1 MIELDV
7 FQLTNKQIDDEE
19 ENGYY
24 MRDCD
29 LTPRVFIII
38 DNFGRYIDYDGL
50 EYTSF
55 YSGGM
60 EWISMLTYEEF
71 KKIHAKDGF
80 RAIYCI
86 VYYNSVF
93 QKRKVKKTQ

>member
-29 LTPRVFIII
+29 LTPRVFITI

-71 KKIHAKDGF
+71 KSTI
-80 RAIYCI
+80 IE
-86 VYYNSVF
+86 YYN
-93 QKRKVKKTQ
+93 KLNNEGKKSD

>member
-29 LTPRVFIII
+29 LTPRVFITI
-38 DNFGRYIDYDGL
+38 DNNNHQVNHL
-50 EYTSF
+50 
-55 YSGGM
+55 
-60 EWISMLTYEEF
+60 
-71 KKIHAKDGF
+71 
-80 RAIYCI
+80 
-86 VYYNSVF
+86 N
-93 QKRKVKKTQ
+93 

>member
-29 LTPRVFIII
+29 LTPRVFITI
-38 DNFGRYIDYDGL
+38 DTLVN
-50 EYTSF
+50 T
-55 YSGGM
+55 
-60 EWISMLTYEEF
+60 LTTM
-71 KKIHAKDGF
+71 D
-80 RAIYCI
+80 
-86 VYYNSVF
+86 
-93 QKRKVKKTQ
+93 

>member
-29 LTPRVFIII
+29 LTPRVFITI
-38 DNFGRYIDYDGL
+38 DNFGKYIDYDGL

-71 KKIHAKDGF
+71 KSTI
-80 RAIYCI
+80 IE
-86 VYYNSVF
+86 YYN
-93 QKRKVKKTQ
+93 KLNNEGKKSD

>member
-38 DNFGRYIDYDGL
+38 DNFGKYIDYDGL

-71 KKIHAKDGF
+71 KSTI
-80 RAIYCI
+80 IE
-86 VYYNSVF
+86 YYNKINNES
-93 QKRKVKKTQ
+93 KKSD

>member
-29 LTPRVFIII
+29 LTPRVFITI
-38 DNFGRYIDYDGL
+38 DNFGKYIDYDGL

-71 KKIHAKDGF
+71 KSTI
-80 RAIYCI
+80 IE
-86 VYYNSVF
+86 YYNKLNNES
-93 QKRKVKKTQ
+93 KKSDW

>member
-38 DNFGRYIDYDGL
+38 DNFGKYIDYDGL

-71 KKIHAKDGF
+71 KSTI
-80 RAIYCI
+80 IE
-86 VYYNSVF
+86 YYNKLNNES
-93 QKRKVKKTQ
+93 KKSD

>member
-71 KKIHAKDGF
+71 KSTILE
-80 RAIYCI
+80 
-86 VYYNSVF
+86 YYNKLNNES
-93 QKRKVKKTQ
+93 KKSD

>member
-38 DNFGRYIDYDGL
+38 DNFGKYIDYDGL

-71 KKIHAKDGF
+71 KSTI
-80 RAIYCI
+80 IE
-86 VYYNSVF
+86 YYN
-93 QKRKVKKTQ
+93 KLNNEGKKSD

>member
-29 LTPRVFIII
+29 LTPRVFISI

-71 KKIHAKDGF
+71 KTTI
-80 RAIYCI
+80 IE
-86 VYYNSVF
+86 YYN
-93 QKRKVKKTQ
+93 KLNNEGKKGN

>member
-29 LTPRVFIII
+29 LTPRVFITI
-38 DNFGRYIDYDGL
+38 DNFGKYIDYDGL

-71 KKIHAKDGF
+71 KSTI
-80 RAIYCI
+80 IE
-86 VYYNSVF
+86 YYNKLNNES
-93 QKRKVKKTQ
+93 KKSD

>member
-29 LTPRVFIII
+29 LTPRVFISI

-71 KKIHAKDGF
+71 KSTI
-80 RAIYCI
+80 IE
-86 VYYNSVF
+86 YYN
-93 QKRKVKKTQ
+93 KLNNEGKKGN

>member
-29 LTPRVFIII
+29 LTPRVFISI

-71 KKIHAKDGF
+71 KSTIIEYHNKLNNEG
-80 RAIYCI
+80 
-86 VYYNSVF
+86 
-93 QKRKVKKTQ
+93 KKSN

>member
-7 FQLTNKQIDDEE
+7 FQLTNKQIDEE
-19 ENGYY
+19 EDNGYY

-29 LTPRVFIII
+29 LTPRVFISI

-71 KKIHAKDGF
+71 KST
-80 RAIYCI
+80 I
-86 VYYNSVF
+86 VEYYNKLNNES
-93 QKRKVKKTQ
+93 KKGE

>member
-29 LTPRVFIII
+29 LTPRVFITI

-71 KKIHAKDGF
+71 KSTI
-80 RAIYCI
+80 IE
-86 VYYNSVF
+86 YYN
-93 QKRKVKKTQ
+93 KLNNEGKKSN

>member
-71 KKIHAKDGF
+71 KSTI
-80 RAIYCI
+80 IE
-86 VYYNSVF
+86 YYNKLNNES
-93 QKRKVKKTQ
+93 KKSD

>member
-29 LTPRVFIII
+29 LTPRVFITI

-60 EWISMLTYEEF
+60 EWISMLNYEEF
-71 KKIHAKDGF
+71 KSTI
-80 RAIYCI
+80 IE
-86 VYYNSVF
+86 YYNKLNNES
-93 QKRKVKKTQ
+93 KKSD

>member
-29 LTPRVFIII
+29 LTPRVFISI

-71 KKIHAKDGF
+71 KSTIIEYHNKLNNEG
-80 RAIYCI
+80 
-86 VYYNSVF
+86 
-93 QKRKVKKTQ
+93 KKGN

>member
-29 LTPRVFIII
+29 LTPRVFITI
-38 DNFGRYIDYDGL
+38 DNFGKYIDYDGL

-71 KKIHAKDGF
+71 KSTILE
-80 RAIYCI
+80 
-86 VYYNSVF
+86 YYNKLNNES
-93 QKRKVKKTQ
+93 KKSD

>member
-38 DNFGRYIDYDGL
+38 DNFGKYIDYDGL

-71 KKIHAKDGF
+71 KSTILE
-80 RAIYCI
+80 
-86 VYYNSVF
+86 YYNKLNNES
-93 QKRKVKKTQ
+93 KKSD

>member
-29 LTPRVFIII
+29 LTPRVFITI

-71 KKIHAKDGF
+71 KSTI
-80 RAIYCI
+80 IE
-86 VYYNSVF
+86 YYNKLNNES
-93 QKRKVKKTQ
+93 KKSD